1 MQHGMPGR
9 PCAPQMKTGPL
20 PGPFRDEP
28 VADDVDV
35 VYSDSGELSL
45 PFSKNST
52 SDWYLS
58 YKRSI
63 LDSHRHIG
71 VELVMETPNP
81 ATYGS
86 KGYQAK
92 ITVSLAQT
100 QTVERCGPWPPIRS
114 SSSPSRTRGSCE
126 WISGDGGRWDR
137 PVRAAGGC
145 PRIAGPSRGR
155 AGCASVK

>member
-20 PGPFRDEP
+20 PGSFRDEP

-58 YKRSI
+58 YKRYI

-100 QTVERCGPWPPIRS
+100 QTVERCGPGHLSGRLLRRRVHEAHANEYPVTVEGGTARYVQRAGARASPIR
-114 SSSPSRTRGSCE
+114 
-126 WISGDGGRWDR
+126 
-137 PVRAAGGC
+137 RAAG
-145 PRIAGPSRGR
+145 PDVHP
-155 AGCASVK
+155 